1 MGIFYKM
8 KTFFSFIKGVIF
20 FRVSILELLI
30 IYWYI
35 LFYKIEPWHITQ
47 LASATSYQRFV
58 MDKINN
64 DNNTGRIIDFGGG
77 LGFLGRRLKFSSYLC
92 IDNDENVVKCANQLR
107 KLKDISFIHGD
118 AKDFKFNID
127 FMASTVIALN
137 FLHHFDKDAVLKFIK
152 NIISSYPNVEII
164 FDYNIPNKTIVN
176 KLMNDIKRYGFEVTA
191 NDHYNYNRTIYFI
204 RKSNV

>member
-1 MGIFYKM
+1 MTIFYKI

-20 FRVSILELLI
+20 FRVSVLELLI

-47 LASATSYQRFV
+47 LASATSYQRFI

-64 DNNTGRIIDFGGG
+64 DNNIGRIIDFGGG

-92 IDNDENVVKCANQLR
+92 IDNDKNVIKCANQLR
-107 KLKDISFIHGD
+107 KYKDINFIYGD
-118 AKDFKFNID
+118 AKEFKFNIE

-137 FLHHFDKDAVLKFIK
+137 FLHHFGKDAVLNFIK
-152 NIISSYPNVEII
+152 KIISSYPNVEII
-164 FDYNIPNKTIVN
+164 FDYNILNQPTVN
-176 KLMNDIKRYGFEVTA
+176 ELMNDIERYGLKVTA
-191 NDHYNYNRTIYFI
+191 NDDNDYNRTIYFI